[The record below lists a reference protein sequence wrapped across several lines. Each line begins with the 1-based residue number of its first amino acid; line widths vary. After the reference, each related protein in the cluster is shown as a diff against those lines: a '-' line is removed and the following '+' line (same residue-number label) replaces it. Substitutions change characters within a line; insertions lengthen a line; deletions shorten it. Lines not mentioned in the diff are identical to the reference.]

1 MSSLDADV
9 RIVLNAEDRASG
21 TVDVAAKRINT
32 SYRDMRRQQNALGQ
46 SFELNHRTISQS
58 LRGIQAFGNAANR
71 LIGVY
76 QAWNIQ
82 QIRNSQTSKDLK
94 AAQDELNDAIL
105 EYGINSDQAKEAQE
119 KVNALQDE
127 AKQNAIATAANYV
140 LIGTSVA
147 GMATSMIRKGIPAL
161 TRMKTAIMG
170 VNAAL
175 VSTAGAAAGLVAI
188 TTAGVDM
195 SVEALTGKS
204 PIKSLAAQYGIDIPS
219 PAEAIR
225 GVFGDNKKYVGI
237 LDQINPSGG
246 EYSSYGKTPQT
257 GAEQLGQIGTQVFN
271 FFSSTSQELVDQ
283 VAKAAKQAAN

>member
-94 AAQDELNDAIL
+94 TAQDELNDAIL

-119 KVNALQDE
+119 KVNQLME
-127 AKQNAIATAANYV
+127 ESKQNALNTAANYV
-140 LIGTSVA
+140 LIGTAVA
-147 GMATSMIRKGIPAL
+147 GMATSIIKKGIPAL
-161 TRMKTAIMG
+161 MRLGGLLGKTSATVAVG
-170 VNAAL
+170 SAGPL
-175 VSTAGAAAGLVAI
+175 AGAVGGAAETGAATGVLSKLGGVAGKAAGV
-188 TTAGVDM
+188 GVG
-195 SVEALTGKS
+195 SALT
-204 PIKSLAAQYGIDIPS
+204 
-219 PAEAIR
+219 
-225 GVFGDNKKYVGI
+225 
-237 LDQINPSGG
+237 
-246 EYSSYGKTPQT
+246 
-257 GAEQLGQIGTQVFN
+257 IGTMMGEQQAGE
-271 FFSSTSQELVDQ
+271 TSIPDRKSV
-283 VAKAAKQAAN
+283 